1 MNGKTCASSVAE
13 KRHYLL
19 RADFDHLMDLLPGDD
34 HEFPGDRDS
43 SASLHYPKSTEGAHR
58 ELVLRGL
65 KCDAALLREFVDRQI
80 VKTDGELWS
89 KDDIDA
95 AAEWLYEDESHWDSF
110 THFCWVNNLRFGQ
123 CIKARRVAAAMFR
136 LPFSLSFDPLGL
148 VSVVEPAEGSDD
160 YAFIRFFPKGTKL
173 QPAEASR

>member
-1 MNGKTCASSVAE
+1 MNSESCTSSFAE

-19 RADFDHLMDLLPGDD
+19 RADYDHLMDLLPGDD

-43 SASLHYPKSTEGAHR
+43 SASLHYPKTIVGAHR

-65 KCDAALLREFVDRQI
+65 KCDVAILRELVDGQI
-80 VKTDGELWS
+80 VKTDGEQWS

-110 THFCWVNNLRFGQ
+110 THYCWVNNLRFGQ
-123 CIKARRVAAAMFR
+123 CIKARRVAAALFR
-136 LPFSLSFDPLGL
+136 LPFTLSFDPLGL
-148 VSVVEPAEGSDD
+148 ASFVEPAEGSDD
-160 YAFIRFFPKGTKL
+160 YGFIRFFPKGTKG
-173 QPAEASR
+173 PSPEVSR